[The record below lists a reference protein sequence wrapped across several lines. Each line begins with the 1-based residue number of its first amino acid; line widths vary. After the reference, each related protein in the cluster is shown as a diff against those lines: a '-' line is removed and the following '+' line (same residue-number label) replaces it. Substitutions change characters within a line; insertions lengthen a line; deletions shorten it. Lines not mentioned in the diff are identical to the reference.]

1 MCSINHDLKAIFIH
15 VHKTGGSYIASI
27 LKQYYGF
34 ETYYLKRP
42 DHDTFCLNKRKNP
55 HQKNYENRVHGVYI
69 YYKTSPHLNAKMN
82 MTPQKWESYYKFTFI
97 RNPYD
102 RMISGWNHMNKQIPF
117 PKYVTMKNIVSDME
131 YIHVFMSQA
140 KHLLNERNE
149 LCVQFI
155 GHFETLEE
163 DLDKVLNHLK
173 IYYRIHNPYQ
183 RVNSHAHAH
192 YSVYYDQTTLNIVNE
207 LIKDDLKYFD
217 YKKCENME
225 DLQKYTSSSNQ
236 TLNKDLIYNTEVDL
250 SENTNDNSSFTCDTC
265 DTCDTRDGVASTFCS
280 KGEKKVEIQ
289 EDDEGDFEYIY
300 PKYNEK
306 NESIENMIFVNDALN
321 KIIDQLK

>member
-15 VHKTGGSYIASI
+15 VHKTGGSYIASV

-55 HQKNYENRVHGVYI
+55 HQKNYENRVHGVYV

-102 RMISGWNHMNKQIPF
+102 RMISGWNHMNKKIPF
-117 PKYVTMKNIVSDME
+117 SQYVTMKNIVSDME

-140 KHLLNERNE
+140 KHITNERGQIA
-149 LCVQFI
+149 VQFI
-155 GHFETLEE
+155 GHFERLEE
-163 DLDKVLNHLK
+163 DLDKVLDHLK
-173 IYYRIHNPYQ
+173 VYYRIHNPYQ

-192 YSVYYDQTTLNIVNE
+192 YSAYYDPTTLQIVNQ
-207 LIKDDLKYFD
+207 LIQDDLKHFD
-217 YKKCENME
+217 YVRCDTIE
-225 DLQKYTSSSNQ
+225 DLIKSSDPHKVE
-236 TLNKDLIYNTEVDL
+236 NKDLIYNTQVDLNEVDL
-250 SENTNDNSSFTCDTC
+250 TQKK
-265 DTCDTRDGVASTFCS
+265 S
-280 KGEKKVEIQ
+280 KEE
-289 EDDEGDFEYIY
+289 EDEEEEFEYIY
-300 PKYNEK
+300 PKYDEK
-306 NESIENMIFVNDALN
+306 SSAKIENMIFVNDALN
-321 KIIDQLK
+321 SIIEQL